1 MTSKK
6 ETKLPKTLSNSDIRE
21 LSVEERL
28 ELVGEIWDS
37 IIEETDPCE
46 LSNEQKSELDRRLDA
61 HKDDPKIGS
70 TWNDVKA
77 RMKAQRCSS

>member
-1 MTSKK
+1 MS
-6 ETKLPKTLSNSDIRE
+6 KTLSNTDIRE

-46 LSNEQKSELDRRLDA
+46 LSDEQKAELDRRISA
-61 HKDDPKIGS
+61 HRDNPKAGS
-70 TWNDVKA
+70 TWAEVKA
-77 RMKAQRCSS
+77 RLKAQTCSS

>member
-1 MTSKK
+1 MS
-6 ETKLPKTLSNSDIRE
+6 KTLTNSEIRD

-46 LSNEQKSELDRRLDA
+46 LTDEQRTELDRRLAA
-61 HKDDPKIGS
+61 HKDNPKAGS
-70 TWNDVKA
+70 TWAEVKT
-77 RMKAQRCSS
+77 RLKAQRCSS

>member
-1 MTSKK
+1 M
-6 ETKLPKTLSNSDIRE
+6 PKSLSNTEIRE

-46 LSNEQKSELDRRLDA
+46 LTDDQKTELDRRLAA
-61 HKDDPKIGS
+61 HKDNPKAGS
-70 TWNDVKA
+70 TWAEVKA
-77 RMKAQRCSS
+77 RLKAQRCSS